1 MKTQSPIDRIK
12 ARARKW
18 AEAHPG
24 EEYRKTV
31 IRDDPEASAGL
42 CVVPR
47 WFYEETCEERDYVG
61 EVFAI
66 KEAGRACS
74 VSFDAE

>member
-1 MKTQSPIDRIK
+1 MKTQIERIK
-12 ARARKW
+12 ARARAW

-31 IRDDPEASAGL
+31 IREDAEAPAAFA
-42 CVVPR
+42 VVSR
-47 WFYEETCEERDYVG
+47 WFYEEACLERDYVG
-61 EVFAI
+61 EVFAL
-66 KEAGRACS
+66 KEAGRPAY